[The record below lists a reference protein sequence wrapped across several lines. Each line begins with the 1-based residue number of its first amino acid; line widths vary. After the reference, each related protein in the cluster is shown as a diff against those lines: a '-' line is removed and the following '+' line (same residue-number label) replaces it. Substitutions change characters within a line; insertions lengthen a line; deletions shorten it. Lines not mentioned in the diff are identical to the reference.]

1 MNLLTTRRPASR
13 AGARRA
19 PAAGFAA
26 LLLALFAV
34 AYATGS
40 QLGPVA
46 PGMHPGARTPA
57 TVGEGGGHG
66 HGEAR

>member
-1 MNLLTTRRPASR
+1 MNLQAIRRPTLS
-13 AGARRA
+13 AGVLRA
-19 PAAGFAA
+19 PAVGFVA

-34 AYATGS
+34 AWATGS

-46 PGMHPGARTPA
+46 PGMHPGAGNPA

-66 HGEAR
+66 HGAGR